1 MFSFLAQSKLKKI
14 HVIIYAIVLP
24 ITLIPATW
32 NVDLLHDAVVMV
44 PAGAL
49 VHGKVL
55 YSDVYSIF
63 GPLSSWIN
71 YLPLKTIGVYLI
83 VSRILG
89 AILFWVTSFLF
100 FKILSKYIDH
110 RISLAISITWL
121 FTTNGFITLNPGDA
135 KLFFYTTNLGV
146 LLILLS
152 FLIMSTKIKFIN
164 NLNYRI
170 LVASFVMMAAIT
182 TRVELILSW
191 LFILTFMVLFYKLSK
206 LVYLW
211 LTGGILFISI
221 YILGLYITG
230 VLPKFISS
238 NIFYTKILADQNTPF
253 KTAESLFYVVLPF
266 LLWAV
271 PALILIVIVKFSN
284 RFTNFVSIIYFFL
297 LTFIF
302 MLVHGAYE
310 QIIEKTYKGI
320 SFFRWL
326 DLVMVNIPISYL
338 GFILLAM
345 PISLLIRFSFIR
357 SRINEYKVNKEFNL
371 LPVYLASS
379 MSTYLY
385 LHNLSLS
392 YAHAFA
398 PIIILG
404 LVSLWKDRIVPNSNV
419 YSYISKSVLFI
430 IILSSSIFINNI
442 SNDHYR
448 YETEFLKGMTDTSKE
463 KSTRF
468 DNKFSLVRSKYLSN
482 DHFEFRCS
490 EWLLVLNEN
499 YFYPNKFYDSSGKYN
514 PSWCG
519 LQSD

>member
-1 MFSFLAQSKLKKI
+1 MVVFNMFSFLAQSKLKKI
-14 HVIIYAIVLP
+14 HVIVYAIVLP

-121 FTTNGFITLNPGDA
+121 VTTNGFITL
-135 KLFFYTTNLGV
+135 
-146 LLILLS
+146 
-152 FLIMSTKIKFIN
+152 KFIN

-191 LFILTFMVLFYKLSK
+191 LFILAFMVLFYKLSK

-284 RFTNFVSIIYFFL
+284 RFTNFVSIMYFFS

-302 MLVHGAYE
+302 MLVYSAYE
-310 QIIEKTYKGI
+310 QIIDKAYKGI

-338 GFILLAM
+338 GFILLAI

-357 SRINEYKVNKEFNL
+357 SRIDEYKVTKEFNL

-419 YSYISKSVLFI
+419 YRYISKSILFI

-463 KSTRF
+463 KSTEF

-499 YFYPNKFYDSSGKYN
+499 YFYPNKFYYSSGKYN